1 MLNILP
7 KILSEISQNSY
18 LLWFLFPHIMFQ
30 YEQYCF
36 EILLHECLIRVFSVH
51 RLICLILYAHFNI
64 CDSLQKP
71 SLMTHEFWLKILT

>member
-18 LLWFLFPHIMFQ
+18 LLWFPFPHSMFQ
-30 YEQYCF
+30 YDQYCF
-36 EILLHECLIRVFSVH
+36 EILLHKCSIRVLSVH
-51 RLICLILYAHFNI
+51 RLIFLILCMHFNV

-71 SLMTHEFWLKILT
+71 SLMTHEFWLKILF